1 MISCFF
7 FLSPTIQGELFRQP
21 RHQPLCFTSGYPIQ
35 STSLF
40 GRPSRLHRT
49 IPQDPSA
56 TPKVCWIIQLAL
68 GHLDLLP
75 CTEPAGSLIMRVCL
89 RATRRGGRDHVVSS
103 AATTTLQRWKVE
115 AEVCTREAEP
125 CCVQLAVP
133 PATAVALSRPA
144 DSMQQSGQALHKSSP
159 TLNSNLPLWPQQ
171 VFDL

>member
-1 MISCFF
+1 MISR
-7 FLSPTIQGELFRQP
+7 FLSPTVQGELSRQP
-21 RHQPLCFTSGYPIQ
+21 RCQPPRSTSGYPIQ
-35 STSLF
+35 LTSLF

-49 IPQDPSA
+49 ISQDLSA
-56 TPKVCWIIQLAL
+56 TPKVRWIIQLAP

-75 CTEPAGSLIMRVCL
+75 STEPAGSLTMRVCL

-144 DSMQQSGQALHKSSP
+144 DSMQQSGQALHRSLP
-159 TLNSNLPLWPQQ
+159 ILNSNLAPWPRQ

>member
-1 MISCFF
+1 MISH
-7 FLSPTIQGELFRQP
+7 FLSPTVQGELFRQP
-21 RHQPLCFTSGYPIQ
+21 RRQLPRSTSGYSIQ

-40 GRPSRLHRT
+40 GRPSHLYWT
-49 IPQDPSA
+49 IPQDLSA
-56 TPKVCWIIQLAL
+56 TPKVCWIIQLAP

-75 CTEPAGSLIMRVCL
+75 CTEPAGSLTMRVCL

-115 AEVCTREAEP
+115 AEVCTKEVEP

-133 PATAVALSRPA
+133 PATTVAPSRPV
-144 DSMQQSGQALHKSSP
+144 DSMQRSGQTPHRSSP
-159 TLNSNLPLWPQQ
+159 TLNANLLPRPQQ